1 MAIDMIV
8 VVERAPTVSR
18 AIQQALWRDG
28 YSVAS
33 VGNGQEAARTLAELN
48 GRTVLLVVDLEAVPD
63 GAGTLRQVSRLR
75 SGLRILA
82 TSTSPTP
89 AQVVEAI
96 RNGATDYSERPP
108 SREVLVELVRSD
120 PVQGRVAAGR
130 SAGLG
135 EEFLFTDPSFGAI
148 RTMFPQMAASD
159 APVLLRGESG
169 VGKEVLARAIHARS
183 ARADRPFV
191 KLNCAAFPSE
201 LLESEFFGYE
211 RGAFTGAVKST
222 PGKLEVAE
230 GGVVLLDEIGD
241 MDVRLQAKL
250 LHVLQDGDFQR
261 LGGSERIRLDVRFMA
276 ATHCDLEAAIA
287 QGRFREDLYYRLNVI
302 AIRVPPLRERKSGL
316 PMLARHLLEK
326 HSGPNATPPPITP
339 ALEAA
344 LLEHSWPGNVRELEN
359 VMRRLLVFR
368 DPDALVAEIA
378 SEATVSA
385 AREGP
390 NVATLGQECLSLSYL
405 RSCQDAQEREAILHV
420 LEYTYWNR
428 RRAAQMLS
436 VNYKQLLYRMRQLGL
451 GTGGHQDA
459 SRNFPAATEQAC
471 PGVLSITVQSL
482 SKRSK
487 RSEKV
492 LAS

>member
-1 MAIDMIV
+1 MASDTIV
-8 VVERAPTVSR
+8 VVEGAPELSC
-18 AIQQALWRDG
+18 AIQQALWREG
-28 YSVAS
+28 YRVAS

-48 GRTVLLVVDLEAVPD
+48 GRTVLMVVDLEAVPD
-63 GAGTLRQVSRLR
+63 AGGTLRQVSRLR
-75 SGLRILA
+75 SGLRVLA

-96 RNGATDYSERPP
+96 RNGATDYSEKPP
-108 SREVLVELVRSD
+108 TREVLFELVRSYPAD
-120 PVQGRVAAGR
+120 SRGAAGR
-130 SAGLG
+130 SARPG
-135 EEFLFTDPSFGAI
+135 EEFLFTDPSFEAI
-148 RTMFPQMAASD
+148 RTTIPQIAASD

-169 VGKEVLARAIHARS
+169 VGKEVLARVIHARS

-222 PGKLEVAE
+222 PGKLEIAG

-261 LGGSERIRLDVRFMA
+261 LGGSERVRLDVRFMA

-302 AIRVPPLRERKSGL
+302 AVRVPPLRERKSGL

-326 HSGPNATPPPITP
+326 HSGPDATPPPITP

-359 VMRRLLVFR
+359 LMRRLLVFR
-368 DPDALVAEIA
+368 DPDALAAEIA
-378 SEATVSA
+378 SEATVP
-385 AREGP
+385 AREGS
-390 NVATLGQECLSLSYL
+390 NVATLRQECLSLAYL
-405 RSCQDAQEREAILHV
+405 RSCQDAQEREAILHA

-428 RRAAQMLS
+428 RRAAQLLN

-451 GTGGHQDA
+451 GTGGHQETR
-459 SRNFPAATEQAC
+459 RNFPAPEQAG
-471 PGVLSITVQSL
+471 PGVLSMSSQSVP
-482 SKRSK
+482 K
-487 RSEKV
+487 RSERTEKA